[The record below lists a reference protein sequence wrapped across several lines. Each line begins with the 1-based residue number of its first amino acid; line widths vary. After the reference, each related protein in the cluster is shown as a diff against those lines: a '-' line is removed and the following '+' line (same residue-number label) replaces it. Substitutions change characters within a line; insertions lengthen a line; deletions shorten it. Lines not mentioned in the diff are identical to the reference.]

1 MLKIFGWI
9 LLSLLLFIF
18 FLLLLPVHTR
28 VRFDHALQVWCG
40 LGPVSLRIFPLKK
53 KNKPKQE
60 KKQAADS
67 QKKPSAKKKPKKKLS
82 LEVIVDFIHLG
93 AEALGTMRRRLV
105 VQDLTCHL
113 NVAGTDAAATALLY
127 GRIAAAV
134 SSLYPVLE
142 RNLRIR
148 HTDISVDADFEG
160 KQTEVLLDVKL
171 AVCPLRLMM
180 SAVVLLIHF
189 LKIYRKMKEKDQ
201 PIDEK
206 GGKVYE
212 QHQ

>member
-67 QKKPSAKKKPKKKLS
+67 KKKPSAKKKPKKKLS

-93 AEALGTMRRRLV
+93 TEALGTMRRRLV
-105 VQDLTCHL
+105 IQDLTCHL